1 MIGYSFTTQVPD
13 DPAEREERRYYMD
26 EGYQAYQRGESRS
39 DNPHPNPPTTWTKVW
54 DPNSAWDEGFCDA
67 AWDD

>member
-1 MIGYSFTTQVPD
+1 MISYSFATQVPD
-13 DPAEREERRYYMD
+13 DPIERTERKSYID

-39 DNPHPNPPTTWTKVW
+39 NNPHTTASSTWTKVW
-54 DPNSAWDEGFCDA
+54 DPYSAWDEGFCDA